1 MSENKPIEMKSARY
15 ARGFCIAA
23 TVRHAMDTMQTDWGW
38 KRTPFPDSPSCY
50 APDGMVVRAVG
61 DNPMNL
67 IGGRPYETAVF
78 LGFRWHEARLW
89 RQFDE
94 YWRKIGGQ
102 YIYHPDQVYK
112 EPPPPTTPSVSIW
125 YAPTPAPGFL
135 WEHDGAALS
144 KNPSTPVPTLEE
156 ALSKEGTPTLQAR
169 RRAAHILRRGLE
181 ALVMTRGEAQEVLTV
196 AEWLKQEEIQ

>member
-15 ARGFCIAA
+15 ARGFCVASS
-23 TVRHAMDTMQTDWGW
+23 VGHALDTMQIDWGW
-38 KRTPFPDSPSCY
+38 KRGYAGCY
-50 APDGMVVRAVG
+50 APDGMEVVAIG
-61 DNPMNL
+61 DNPLNR
-67 IGGRPYETAVF
+67 IYGRPYETAVF
-78 LGFRWHEARLW
+78 LGYGFAEARLW

-102 YIYHPDQVYK
+102 FIYHPDQVYK